1 MRFDTTEV
9 IDALP
14 DTLVVVAR
22 MLGRGRV
29 SGVEVQANGASVW
42 TLRDGVVT
50 ALTLHQTR
58 DEALEAVGLAPS
70 AVPQALLRK
79 GRPCPAIP
87 DHAWSGEHVA
97 RESQGRC
104 TASKPTLP

>member
-29 SGVEVQANGASVW
+29 SGVEVQAHGASVW

-58 DEALEAVGLAPS
+58 DEALEAVGLAP
-70 AVPQALLRK
+70 
-79 GRPCPAIP
+79 
-87 DHAWSGEHVA
+87 
-97 RESQGRC
+97 
-104 TASKPTLP
+104 

>member
-14 DTLVVVAR
+14 DTLVVVPR

-29 SGVEVQANGASVW
+29 SGVEVQAHGASVW

-50 ALTLHQTR
+50 AHQTR
-58 DEALEAVGLAPS
+58 DEALEAVGLAP
-70 AVPQALLRK
+70 
-79 GRPCPAIP
+79 
-87 DHAWSGEHVA
+87 
-97 RESQGRC
+97 
-104 TASKPTLP
+104 